1 MKRSIDSWTD
11 AVLGSFLLEPATDL
25 LGRPSHRQP
34 VTDGR
39 PQRAPALDAG
49 QPSAPRSGDPIRRG
63 GFIAAPQQ
71 RMATQLP
78 ANRRG
83 TPADL
88 TTRCPGFIRS
98 RHLNALVQVELII
111 LRSHRNAGLYRRCTW
126 RVNLGSLAS

>member
-25 LGRPSHRQP
+25 LGRPSHRKL

-63 GFIAAPQQ
+63 GFIAAPRQ
-71 RMATQLP
+71 RMATQL
-78 ANRRG
+78 ATNRRG
-83 TPADL
+83 TPPDP
-88 TTRCPGFIRS
+88 TTRCPGFIKS
-98 RHLNALVQVELII
+98 RHLNALVQVALII
-111 LRSHRNAGLYRRCTW
+111 LRSQCNSGLYRCCTW
-126 RVNLGSLAS
+126 RVNLGG